1 MFEAEKKIVYIG
13 SDHLGH
19 KLKGELKDY
28 FDAHGFQ
35 FIDLGCFS
43 KEECKYEMIAREVSE
58 KVSEKGGEGGVGGVG
73 ILLAGNGVDACE
85 EANKNKGIKA
95 VCAHDEA
102 GAEKARVEG
111 KNVLGMDPGKT
122 DFETAK
128 KIISKFLGI

>member
-13 SDHLGH
+13 SDHFGL
-19 KLKGELKDY
+19 KLKNELKDY

-43 KEECKYEMIAREVSE
+43 AEECKYDMIAREVSE
-58 KVSEKGGEGGVGGVG
+58 KVFEKGGEGGVGGAG

-95 VCAHDEA
+95 ACVHDEA
-102 GAEKARVEG
+102 SAEKARMDG
-111 KNVLGMDPGKT
+111 KNVLGLDPEKT